1 MNKLF
6 YRLIFNAAR
15 QMVMVVSDI
24 TRSHRAGPAGSNNN
38 RVEKTTRCQ
47 VRWSVKPIVTSLWFT
62 LGMVSFNVSASTIVA
77 DGKAPGNQQPTIV
90 NTQNGLP
97 QVNIQAPN
105 RDGVSRNQY
114 SQFDVD
120 QKGAILNNSST
131 NTNTQLGGIIQGN
144 DWLAKGEAKIILNE
158 VNSRDP
164 SQLNG
169 FIEVA
174 GKKADVIIANPA
186 GITCNGCGFI
196 NADKALLSAG
206 KTLIENGKI
215 KGFEVDKGS
224 INIVG
229 QGYNGNGTNYTALI
243 ARSVNINA
251 KLHAKDL
258 AITTGKNTVAADGKT
273 ILKTTDNSST
283 DDKPEFALDV
293 AALGGMYVNAI
304 KMRGTEHGVG
314 VRNAGH
320 IGAEAGDITLSADG
334 KIGNIGVINASQNIA
349 LNSQQGINNSGTVL
363 AQNDIQLKAKQAI
376 TNTDKG
382 QIVAGRDA
390 TLRAEQ
396 VNSDNSALLAAGV
409 DSKGKLTSVGSLRV
423 NGDKAVVLQG
433 DILAKDELTVTGSAI
448 DLSHSNTQ
456 AKNITL
462 TASAADIRTK
472 EAHLLATNNAT
483 LTAKRGIDNQKGEVV
498 ANKLTLTA
506 PEFIDNQQGKLVQK
520 GNSENTL
527 NTQVFSN
534 QQGEINLAG
543 DTLITTQQLNNQSGQ
558 LLSRDGKVDIQSH
571 NLNNQ
576 QGTILT

>member
-409 DSKGKLTSVGSLRV
+409 DSKGKLTSVGSW
-423 NGDKAVVLQG
+423 
-433 DILAKDELTVTGSAI
+433 LTVIKRLCYKGIS
-448 DLSHSNTQ
+448 
-456 AKNITL
+456 
-462 TASAADIRTK
+462 
-472 EAHLLATNNAT
+472 LLKTN
-483 LTAKRGIDNQKGEVV
+483 
-498 ANKLTLTA
+498 
-506 PEFIDNQQGKLVQK
+506 
-520 GNSENTL
+520 
-527 NTQVFSN
+527 
-534 QQGEINLAG
+534 
-543 DTLITTQQLNNQSGQ
+543 
-558 LLSRDGKVDIQSH
+558 
-571 NLNNQ
+571 
-576 QGTILT
+576 